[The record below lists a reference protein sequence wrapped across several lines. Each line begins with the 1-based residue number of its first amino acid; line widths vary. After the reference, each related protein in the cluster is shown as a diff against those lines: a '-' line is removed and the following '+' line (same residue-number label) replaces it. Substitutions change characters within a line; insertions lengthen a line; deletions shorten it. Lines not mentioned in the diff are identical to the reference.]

1 MARPESGAT
10 PHPSLVPLTPE
21 ARAAASGGDI
31 ILDALPFR
39 MGRDLRNSQPSRSRL
54 FRKERRRSSET
65 GPNDV
70 YLAEHG
76 RPHRVSRQHLLIDQ
90 EGGRFYVE
98 DQRSACGTL
107 VEGKVLGGQRERGR
121 RWLNHG
127 DVIIVGGN
135 HSPFVFKFLGP
146 NGSGD

>member
-1 MARPESGAT
+1 MAQRESGAD

-21 ARAAASGGDI
+21 ARDAVSGRDI
-31 ILDALPFR
+31 LVDELPFR
-39 MGRDLRNSQPSRSRL
+39 MGRDLREGQGSPFRL

-65 GPNDV
+65 GPNHV
-70 YLAEHG
+70 YLAEHS
-76 RPHRVSRQHLLIDQ
+76 RPHRVSRQHIVIDQ

-107 VEGKVLGGQRERGR
+107 VEGEALGGQREGGR

-135 HSPFVFKFLGP
+135 HSPFVFKFLSH

>member
-1 MARPESGAT
+1 MAQRESDLDSQ
-10 PHPSLVPLTPE
+10 PSLVPLTAE
-21 ARAAASGGDI
+21 ARAAVSGGDI
-31 ILDALPFR
+31 LVETLPFR
-39 MGRDLRNSQPSRSRL
+39 VGRDLRSGQHSPFRL

-70 YLAEHG
+70 YLAEHS
-76 RPHRVSRQHLLIDQ
+76 RPQRVSRRHILIDQ
-90 EGGRFYVE
+90 EGGRLDVE

-107 VEGKVLGGQRERGR
+107 VEGEALGGQREGGR

>member
-1 MARPESGAT
+1 MAQRESGAT

-21 ARAAASGGDI
+21 ARTAASGRDI
-31 ILDALPFR
+31 IIEALPFR
-39 MGRDLRNSQPSRSRL
+39 MGRDLRNGQHSPFRL

-65 GPNDV
+65 GPNHV
-70 YLAEHG
+70 YLAEHS
-76 RPHRVSRQHLLIDQ
+76 RPHRVSRQHILIDQ

-107 VEGKVLGGQRERGR
+107 VEGEALGGQREGGR

-146 NGSGD
+146 RGSGD